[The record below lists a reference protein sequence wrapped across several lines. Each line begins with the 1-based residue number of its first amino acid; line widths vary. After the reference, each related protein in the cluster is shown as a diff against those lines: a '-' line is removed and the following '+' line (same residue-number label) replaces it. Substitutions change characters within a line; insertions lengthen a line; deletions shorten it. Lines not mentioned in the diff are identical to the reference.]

1 MRIALFHTTLPE
13 LGRKVSGV
21 EVAVHRLA
29 NELTKNADDEVT
41 VFSLS
46 PRPVDA
52 TYQHK
57 QVFKDARALLQGR
70 ATRLSILPFLL
81 NFVRFEHFDV
91 VHLHG
96 DDWFYVRRTT
106 PTVRTLHGSA
116 LREANSAASY
126 KRKLVQYWVYPLE
139 HVSARLATI
148 PLAVGTDAAAIYGVS
163 EVVDCGVDLQLFS
176 PGAKAATPRI
186 LFVGTW
192 EGRKRGRFL
201 FDVFTDQVLSVI
213 PHAELYMVSDYC
225 PIHPNVVDVR
235 LPRDEILAE
244 LMRTAWVFAFP
255 STYEGFGMPYLEAL
269 ASGTAVLSSP
279 NDGAKYILAD
289 GTYGVIAEDVSF
301 GKRLIKLLRDDRER
315 KALETSARSRAEQ
328 FSWATVAARHREV
341 YIEAISR
348 SEGVDGPNR

>member
-13 LGRKVSGV
+13 LGRKFSGV

-29 NELTKNADDEVT
+29 NELTKNANDEVT

-46 PRPVDA
+46 PRPADA
-52 TYQHK
+52 TYQHR
-57 QVFKDARALLQGR
+57 QIFKDVHALLQGR
-70 ATRLSILPFLL
+70 ATRPSILPLLL
-81 NFVRFEHFDV
+81 NILRFEHFDV

-116 LREANSAASY
+116 LREARSAASY
-126 KRKLVQYWVYPLE
+126 KRKLVQYLVYYLE

-176 PGAKAATPRI
+176 PGTKAATPRI

-213 PHAELYMVSDYC
+213 PRAELYMVSDYC
-225 PIHPNVVDVR
+225 PIHPNVVDAR
-235 LPRDEILAE
+235 LPSDEILAE
-244 LMRTAWVFAFP
+244 LMRSAWVLAFP

-269 ASGTAVLSSP
+269 ATGTAVVSSP
-279 NDGAKYILAD
+279 NDGAKYVLAD
-289 GTYGVIAEDVSF
+289 GTYGAIVEDVSF
-301 GKRLIKLLRDDRER
+301 GKRLIELLRDDRER
-315 KALETSARSRAEQ
+315 KALETNARSRAEQ
-328 FSWATVAARHREV
+328 FSWAIVAARHREV
-341 YIEAISR
+341 YMKAISR
-348 SEGVDGPNR
+348 SEVVDGRNR